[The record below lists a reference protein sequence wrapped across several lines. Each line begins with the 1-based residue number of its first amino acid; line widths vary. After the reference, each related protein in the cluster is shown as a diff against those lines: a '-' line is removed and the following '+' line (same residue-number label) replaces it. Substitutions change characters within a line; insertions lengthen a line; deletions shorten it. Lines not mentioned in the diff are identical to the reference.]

1 MFSSKHVDKVGV
13 IISFDLFIEN
23 VDYFMTCKIVQI
35 DSDILSQVCEDID

>member
-23 VDYFMTCKIVQI
+23 VDLFHDMQDCTNRFRYLISGM
-35 DSDILSQVCEDID
+35 